1 MPRRNRAAPPPA
13 PRVGGG
19 RTTRREQFHGDDYDV
34 RTTTVGDG
42 TYRCPGCDQLI
53 APGLHH
59 VVAWRSDG
67 DGDDRRHWHTACWA
81 GRERRTVTRRW
92 S

>member
-1 MPRRNRAAPPPA
+1 MPRKNRALRQAPPT
-13 PRVGGG
+13 PRGGVSRVESYRG
-19 RTTRREQFHGDDYDV
+19 EAYEV

-53 APGLHH
+53 NAGLGH
-59 VVAWRSDG
+59 VVAWRADG

-81 GRERRTVTRRW
+81 NRERRTVTRRW

>member
-1 MPRRNRAAPPPA
+1 MPRKNRALRQAPPT
-13 PRVGGG
+13 PRGGVN
-19 RTTRREQFHGDDYDV
+19 RVESYRAESYEV

-53 APGLHH
+53 APGLGH
-59 VVAWRSDG
+59 VVAWRADSDG
-67 DGDDRRHWHTACWA
+67 GDRRHWHTACWA
-81 GRERRTVTRRW
+81 NRERRTVTRRW